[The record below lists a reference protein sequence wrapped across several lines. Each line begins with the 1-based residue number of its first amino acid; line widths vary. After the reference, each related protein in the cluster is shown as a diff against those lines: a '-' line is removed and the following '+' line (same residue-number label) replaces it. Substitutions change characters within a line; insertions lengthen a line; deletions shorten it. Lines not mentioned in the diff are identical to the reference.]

1 VKISTRQFGII
12 DIDEKKILTMKPE
25 MPGFPGKKKYILIE
39 HEALEPFLFYQSIDD
54 QGLCFILMNPY
65 TFMPDYKVDIKDKMN
80 ELGWCED
87 NDVFVYVIINAAS
100 NDPKLITANLIGPVL
115 INTTSNVA
123 AQIVLNNNEYSH
135 KYRVLK

>member
-1 VKISTRQFGII
+1 
-12 DIDEKKILTMKPE
+12 
-25 MPGFPGKKKYILIE
+25 
-39 HEALEPFLFYQSIDD
+39 
-54 QGLCFILMNPY
+54 MNPY